1 MTRDRTA
8 SAIASDINLLVEM
21 GYIRDVTPPDQEDC
35 IFYGKGKYT
44 AIVFK
49 TTNDEKHEDKGIFKR
64 CDFTAE
70 GMPVKRE
77 FVAPLPF

>member
-21 GYIRDVTPPDQEDC
+21 GYKRDATPPDQEDC

-49 TTNDEKHEDKGIFKR
+49 TTNEEQFEDKGIFKR
-64 CDFTAE
+64 CDFDADGNPIPKE
-70 GMPVKRE
+70 Y
-77 FVAPLPF
+77 ASPLPF